1 MLPKNFRFKKIV
13 TTLAA
18 CVVVLMLCQAAFS
31 QGNLGRLMG
40 VVTDQTGGVI
50 AGANVTVVDV
60 QRGVSRTL
68 VTDDSGEYSAPSL
81 IPGQYELRVEAMG
94 FNKFNR
100 QNITIEVGQE
110 VRVDASLTP
119 GSQTQTVTVTE
130 SVPDITTT
138 NATLGGVIE
147 NQALTELPLSGRNYL
162 HLLDDKPG
170 VQMKPGGG
178 PNSYTSNGQRNAAN
192 GYMVDGL
199 FSGNVNTGA
208 SAVLGGGSGAG
219 GPEQANVLPVDGI
232 QEINVMQD
240 PKAEYGPRPGA
251 YINIGMKSGTNS
263 LHGTAYGFG
272 RDQSLEA
279 RNAFLT
285 TKQPT
290 TVEQW
295 GASLGGPIKKDRVFF
310 FTNFEKQ
317 NFSIAAAK
325 TANVPTTAVGAGVGG
340 SFPDAI
346 AAMNLAHVPVS
357 QLSLNLAG
365 CSNTGTPASAA
376 LISCDASKG
385 IFGNSQATTSP
396 VLAFPVIGGSNN
408 VIAKIDYSLNDKNA
422 IHGEYVYGDGKP
434 IGQSG
439 IRVQPYWR
447 GPYHIRS
454 QVVRA
459 AWVWTPNSAWVNEA
473 RFGYDRL
480 LQNAQP
486 GDCFP
491 QQFGSPDYASLGF
504 VSGVAQCGLGTISFG
519 STFTALGSG
528 LGSSSLPAYFQG
540 EDAVSRTLGKHVF
553 KFGAGIRS
561 YDWNGGSYSG
571 LSGTIAFANATVGVV
586 ALTPLQ
592 AFLNGTPNTSSTANS
607 ILVGNP
613 NENLTWKSYWGFVQD
628 DWRITP
634 KITLNLGLRYDY
646 EGPQREA
653 HNNAG
658 GFDPTAATGLF
669 QQSSSRSLWNPSKKD
684 FAPRVGIA
692 WDVTG
697 KATTVVR
704 AGGGVF
710 YEPFVT
716 QISTSQ
722 ETAWATPTGATLA
735 LANGTKIA
743 GPGTLQNGTV
753 SGTSLATLI
762 QSNWAVNTPIFGT
775 IPTTATLSCGNGL
788 GSVNPLL
795 PTNPATNP
803 ANPAVCN
810 LGVVDPGL
818 KMAIV
823 GEWNFGIQH
832 AITNTITLDVSYVG
846 NHGAWGTGA
855 LDPNQPTPG
864 AKANE
869 QLRRPYYSQFPYL
882 GQISTEFSADRS
894 NYNSLQASLR
904 KRISSGLSLTA
915 GYTYGHAL
923 DIHSLDGTANPKG
936 VMDSTHPQLDYGS
949 GDYDY
954 RQRFTMTGTYL
965 IPGKKTPAQILE
977 GWQLNSTLN
986 ILSGVPVGA
995 FDTTS
1000 DLSGTGE
1007 QDDRWSVVGNPRDF
1021 TEGTTATLP
1030 CWGVAGSSF
1039 STQKDALGNPICTVV
1054 SAGGGSAAAKVANMP
1069 AACVNAAAGL
1079 PTNPNVADTGLAS
1092 NATGLEVL
1100 GNFGCYMTGSTVI
1113 VPPAQGTF
1121 GNMARNVL
1129 RGQRL
1134 RVWDVSLA
1142 KNWKIKE
1149 RFTAQFRV
1157 ECFNV
1162 INAVNYAANG
1172 GTNPATP
1179 STFGVSPGTP
1189 DVVNSAP
1196 VFGTGGPR
1204 KIQLGA
1210 KLIF

>member
-1 MLPKNFRFKKIV
+1 MLPRNFRFKKIA

-18 CVVVLMLCQAAFS
+18 SIVVLMLCQAAFS

-94 FNKFNR
+94 FNKFDR

-232 QEINVMQD
+232 QEINIMQD

-295 GASLGGPIKKDRVFF
+295 GASLGGPIKKDKVFF

-325 TANVPTTAVGAGVGG
+325 TATIPTTAAGFGSVQ

-346 AAMNLAHVPVS
+346 AAN
-357 QLSLNLAG
+357 NLAG
-365 CSNTGTPASAA
+365 LAVSPLSLALAGCTNPAFHPTNGA
-376 LISCDASKG
+376 LIPCDASKG
-385 IFGNSQATTSP
+385 LFGNSQSGANPTSD

-408 VIAKIDYSLNDKNA
+408 VIAKIDYTLNDKNA

-434 IGQSG
+434 IGQSNTR
-439 IRVQPYWR
+439 IQPYWR

-459 AWVWTPNSAWVNEA
+459 AWVWTPNSSWVNEA

-504 VSGVAQCGLGTISFG
+504 VSGVTQCGLGSITITG
-519 STFTALGSG
+519 FTALGSG

-540 EDAVSRTLGKHVF
+540 EDAVSRTFGKHVF
-553 KFGAGIRS
+553 KIGAGIRS
-561 YDWNGGSYSG
+561 YDWNGGSFSG
-571 LSGTIAFANATVGVV
+571 LSGTIAFTSLQNFV
-586 ALTPLQ
+586 A
-592 AFLNGTPNTSSTANS
+592 GIPNQSSTANS

-613 NENLTWKSYWGFVQD
+613 NENLTWKSYWGFFQD

-684 FAPRVGIA
+684 FAPRIGIA

-722 ETAWATPTGATLA
+722 ETAWATPTGATLV
-735 LANGTKIA
+735 LANGTKVA

-762 QSNWAVNTPIFGT
+762 QSNWAVNTPIFGS

-795 PTNPATNP
+795 ATNPATNP

-823 GEWNFGIQH
+823 GEWNLGIQH
-832 AITNTITLDVSYVG
+832 AITNSITLDVSYVG

-864 AKANE
+864 AKTNE
-869 QLRRPYYSQFPYL
+869 QLRRPFYNQFPYL
-882 GQISTEFSADRS
+882 GQISTEYSVDRS

-904 KRISSGLSLTA
+904 KRISNGLSLTA
-915 GYTYGHAL
+915 GYTYGHGL

-936 VMDSTHPQLDYGS
+936 VMDSTNPQLDYAS

-965 IPGKKTPAQILE
+965 IPGKKSPAQLLE

-986 ILSGVPVGA
+986 ILTGVPVGA

-1021 TEGTTATLP
+1021 TEGTTAMLP
-1030 CWGVAGSSF
+1030 CWGIAT
-1039 STQKDALGNPICTVV
+1039 STFGKTQGCT
-1054 SAGGGSAAAKVANMP
+1054 SVANIAAMP
-1069 AACVNAAAGL
+1069 QACQNAATAL
-1079 PTNPNVADTGLAS
+1079 PVNPNVPASDPNSTGLKA
-1092 NATGLEVL
+1092 L

-1134 RVWDVSLA
+1134 RVWDMSLA

-1157 ECFNV
+1157 ECFNI

>member
-1 MLPKNFRFKKIV
+1 MRGLLFKRVRRAAEVLFVGVAILLSCLPV
-13 TTLAA
+13 
-18 CVVVLMLCQAAFS
+18 FS
-31 QGNLGRLMG
+31 QGNLGRILG

-50 AGANVTVVDV
+50 AGATVTVTDV
-60 QRGVSRTL
+60 QRGVSRSL
-68 VTDDSGEYSAPSL
+68 MTDDSGQYSATSL
-81 IPGQYELRVEAMG
+81 IPGAYEVQVDASG
-94 FNKFNR
+94 FNKFDR
-100 QNITIEVGQE
+100 KNITVEVGQE
-110 VRVDASLTP
+110 IRADASLSP

-130 SVPDITTT
+130 AVPDITTT
-138 NATLGGVIE
+138 NATMGGVIE
-147 NQALTELPLSGRNYL
+147 NQTLTELPLSGRNYL

-251 YINIGMKSGTNS
+251 YINIGLKSGTNAF
-263 LHGTAYGFG
+263 HGTAYGFG

-279 RNAFLT
+279 TNAFLT
-285 TKQPT
+285 SKQPT
-290 TVEQW
+290 SVEQW
-295 GASLGGPIKKDRVFF
+295 GTSLGGPIKKDKIFF
-310 FTNFEKQ
+310 FSNYEKQ

-325 TANVPTTAVGAGVGG
+325 TATVPTSVAGAGTGG

-346 AAMNLAHVPVS
+346 ANMNALGVAVS
-357 QLSLNLAG
+357 PLSLALAG
-365 CSNTGTPASAA
+365 CTNPASHPTSGA
-376 LISCDASKG
+376 LISCNASSG
-385 IFGNSQATTSP
+385 LFGNSQSGANPTSE

-408 VIAKIDYSLNDKNA
+408 VIGKIDYSLNDKNA

-439 IRVQPYWR
+439 TRVQPYWR

-454 QVVRA
+454 QVARV
-459 AWVWTPNSAWVNEA
+459 AWVWTPNSTWVNEA
-473 RFGYDRL
+473 HFGYDRL

-491 QQFGSPDYASLGF
+491 SQFNSPDYSSLGY
-504 VSGVAQCGLGTISFG
+504 VSGVAQCGLGSITITG
-519 STFTALGSG
+519 FTGLGSG
-528 LGSSSLPAYFQG
+528 LGSSSLPAYIQG
-540 EDAVSRTLGKHVF
+540 EDAVSRTIGKHVL
-553 KFGAGIRS
+553 KIGAGIRS
-561 YDWNGGSYSG
+561 YDWNGGSYNG
-571 LSGTIAFANATVGVV
+571 LSGTIAFAATTTPK
-586 ALTPLQ
+586 LTALQ
-592 AFLNGTPNTSSTANS
+592 AFLAGIPNSSSTANS

-613 NENLTWKSYWGFVQD
+613 NEELTWRSYWGYFQD
-628 DWRITP
+628 DWRLTQ
-634 KITLNLGLRYDY
+634 KIIVNLGLRYDY
-646 EGPQREA
+646 EAPQHEV
-653 HNNAG
+653 NNNTG
-658 GFDPTAATGLF
+658 GFDPTTTTGLF
-669 QQSSSRSLWNPSKKD
+669 QQSSSRSLWNPSNKD
-684 FAPRVGIA
+684 FGPRVGIA
-692 WDVTG
+692 WDITG
-697 KATTVVR
+697 KGTTVLR

-722 ETAWATPTGATLA
+722 ETAWATPTGATLV
-735 LANGTKIA
+735 LANGTKIP

-762 QSNWAVNTPIFGT
+762 QTNWAPNTPIFGA
-775 IPTTATLSCGNGL
+775 IPTTAALSCGNG
-788 GSVNPLL
+788 VAP
-795 PTNPATNP
+795 
-803 ANPAVCN
+803 NPAVCN

-823 GEWNFGIQH
+823 GEWNVGIQR
-832 AITNTITLDVSYVG
+832 AITNTITLDVSYVA
-846 NHGAWGTGA
+846 NHGDWGTGA
-855 LDPNQPTPG
+855 IDVNQPLPG
-864 AKANE
+864 VKANE
-869 QLRRPYYSQFPYL
+869 QLRRPYYNQFPYL
-882 GQISTEFSADRS
+882 GQISTEESVDPS
-894 NYNSLQASLR
+894 NYNSVQASLR
-904 KRISSGLSLTA
+904 KRISNGLSLTG
-915 GYTYGHAL
+915 GYTFGHAL

-936 VMDSTHPQLDYGS
+936 VMDSTNPQLDYAS

-954 RQRFTMTGTYL
+954 RQRFTLTGTYL
-965 IPGKKTPAQILE
+965 IPGRKSPAQLLE
-977 GWQLNSTLN
+977 GWQLNSALN
-986 ILSGVPVGA
+986 ILSGVPVEA
-995 FDTTS
+995 FDNTS

-1007 QDDRWSVVGNPRDF
+1007 QDDRWDLFGNPRDF
-1021 TEGTTATLP
+1021 TEGTPAMLP
-1030 CWGVAGSSF
+1030 CYGLAI
-1039 STQKDALGNPICTVV
+1039 STFGKTTGCTPVQTL
-1054 SAGGGSAAAKVANMP
+1054 AAMP
-1069 AACVNAAAGL
+1069 QACVTAATNL
-1079 PTNPNVADTGLAS
+1079 PVNPAVVAANDP
-1092 NATGLEVL
+1092 NATGLL
-1100 GNFGCYMTGSTVI
+1100 ALSNFGCYAVGNTVI

-1121 GNMARNVL
+1121 GNMGRNVL

>member
-1 MLPKNFRFKKIV
+1 M
-13 TTLAA
+13 
-18 CVVVLMLCQAAFS
+18 
-31 QGNLGRLMG
+31 
-40 VVTDQTGGVI
+40 
-50 AGANVTVVDV
+50 
-60 QRGVSRTL
+60 
-68 VTDDSGEYSAPSL
+68 
-81 IPGQYELRVEAMG
+81 
-94 FNKFNR
+94 
-100 QNITIEVGQE
+100 
-110 VRVDASLTP
+110 
-119 GSQTQTVTVTE
+119 VTE
-130 SVPDITTT
+130 TVPDITTT

-147 NQALTELPLSGRNYL
+147 NQSLTELPLSGRNYL

-232 QEINVMQD
+232 QEINIMQD
-240 PKAEYGPRPGA
+240 PKSEYGPRPGA
-251 YINIGMKSGTNS
+251 YINIGIKSGTNS
-263 LHGTAYGFG
+263 LHGTGYGFG
-272 RDQSLEA
+272 RDQDLEA

-290 TVEQW
+290 SVEQW
-295 GASLGGPIKKDRVFF
+295 GASLGGPIKKDKLFF

-325 TANVPTTAVGAGVGG
+325 TATIPTTAAGLGTSG

-346 AAMNLAHVPVS
+346 AAMNAAHVPVS

-365 CSNTGTPASAA
+365 CKNPTPLSSSSQA
-376 LISCDASKG
+376 ISCNAASG
-385 IFGNSQATTSP
+385 LFGNAASNISD

-408 VIAKIDYSLNDKNA
+408 VIAKLDYSLNDKNA

-439 IRVQPYWR
+439 TRVQPYWR

-454 QVVRA
+454 QVARV
-459 AWVWTPNSAWVNEA
+459 AWVWTPNSSWVNEA

-480 LQNAQP
+480 LQSAQP

-491 QQFGSPDYASLGF
+491 QEFDSPNYASLGY
-504 VSGVAQCGLGTISFG
+504 VSGVSQCGLGSITISG
-519 STFTALGSG
+519 FTGLGSG
-528 LGSSSLPAYFQG
+528 LGSVSLPAYFQG

-561 YDWNGGSYSG
+561 YEWTGGSFSG
-571 LSGTIAFANATVGVV
+571 LSGTIAFANATVGSS

-592 AFLNGTPNTSSTANS
+592 AFLAGIPNSSATANN

-613 NENLTWKSYWGFVQD
+613 NENLSWKSYWGFVQD
-628 DWRITP
+628 DWRLTS

-646 EGPQREA
+646 EAPMREA
-653 HNNAG
+653 NNNAG
-658 GFDPTAATGLF
+658 GFDPTSATGLF
-669 QQSSSRSLWNPSKKD
+669 QQSSSRSLWNPSKTD
-684 FAPRVGIA
+684 FGPRLGIA

-716 QISTSQ
+716 QLSTSQ
-722 ETAWATPTGATLA
+722 ETAWATPTGATLV
-735 LANGTKIA
+735 LANGTKIP
-743 GPGTLQNGTV
+743 GPGNLLNGTV
-753 SGTSLATLI
+753 SGASLASLIQTNWQANNTSLG
-762 QSNWAVNTPIFGT
+762 TPIFGS
-775 IPTTATLSCGNGL
+775 IPSSPSLSCGNG
-788 GSVNPLL
+788 VAP
-795 PTNPATNP
+795 
-803 ANPAVCN
+803 NPAVCN
-810 LGVVDPGL
+810 LGVVNPNIR
-818 KMAIV
+818 MAIV
-823 GEWNFGIQH
+823 GEWNFGIQR
-832 AITNTITLDVSYVG
+832 AISNSLTLDVSYVG

-855 LDPNQPTPG
+855 LDQNQPTPG
-864 AKANE
+864 VKANE
-869 QLRRPYYSQFPYL
+869 QQRRPYYSQFPYL
-882 GQISTEFSADRS
+882 GQISTEYSVDYS
-894 NYNSLQASLR
+894 NYNALQVSLR
-904 KRISSGLSLTA
+904 KRVSHGLSLTG

-936 VMDSTHPQLDYGS
+936 VMDSTHPGLDYGDS
-949 GDYDY
+949 DYDY

-965 IPGKKTPAQILE
+965 IPGKKTRGQMLE
-977 GWQLNSTLN
+977 GWQLNSALN
-986 ILSGVPVGA
+986 ILTGVPVGA

-1007 QDDRWSVVGNPRDF
+1007 QDDRWDMFGNPHNF
-1021 TEGTTATLP
+1021 TVGTPAMLPCYGIATSTFGKTTGCTPVAVPSGATTA
-1030 CWGVAGSSF
+1030 A
-1039 STQKDALGNPICTVV
+1039 Q
-1054 SAGGGSAAAKVANMP
+1054 KVANMP
-1069 AACVNAAAGL
+1069 AACITAAASL
-1079 PTNPNVADTGLAS
+1079 PVNPSVPASDPNATGLAS
-1092 NATGLEVL
+1092 LS
-1100 GNFGCYMTGSTVI
+1100 NFGCYIAGSTVI

-1121 GNMARNVL
+1121 GNMARNAL

-1162 INAVNYAANG
+1162 INAVNYAGNG